1 MEPENTSLVAIS
13 PDKHT
18 RIKIQTRQNSTSST
32 VKTGSIIGVCTATI
46 IGYFAYKKG
55 VFKRKPGGK
64 KSDGSAASVAEEDD
78 FEEEEEK
85 VPAPTPDL
93 PEHVQYLLIGAGTAS
108 HGAMRSIRINDP
120 KSKVLIIGSEDFM
133 PYMRPPLS
141 KELWFTEKRELVEN
155 FKFENW
161 TGKEISIFYTPEAF
175 YAEPKDLP
183 TLEDGGVA
191 LLTGHRVVKLE
202 PEKKIAHLDN
212 GSQITFDK
220 CLIATGGKPR
230 NLSILEKAPKEVK
243 RRTMLFRTIKD
254 FQKLDSVLQSSNSV
268 AIIGGGFL
276 GSELACALGRKSKS
290 TGLKVFQIFPEKGN
304 MAKVFPEYLS
314 KWTTEKIESEG
325 VNVISERH
333 LKSVS
338 FKDKQVQLKLDNGDE
353 AGDAA
358 CFYDILL
365 GRRRV
370 EHHDHAVV
378 SGKLAGKNM
387 TGADLGPN
395 IGYEAIGIVDSTLE
409 TVAVFAKAT
418 EEDTPKAATGKTG
431 EGLRSDSE
439 KGTSDSVP
447 KTPAQPPK
455 LTENTENINVP
466 KSAEDYGKGIVFY
479 LKDKVIVG
487 IMLWN
492 VFGKMPIAR
501 KVLRDGAENEDLYEV
516 AKNFFSENKE

>member
-1 MEPENTSLVAIS
+1 MHDLGTGEKMDKCIRLCRTVPLARGLTTLTRRRQILN
-13 PDKHT
+13 DKHT

-32 VKTGSIIGVCTATI
+32 VKTGSIIGVCTATV

-353 AGDAA
+353 
-358 CFYDILL
+358 
-365 GRRRV
+365 
-370 EHHDHAVV
+370 
-378 SGKLAGKNM
+378 
-387 TGADLGPN
+387 
-395 IGYEAIGIVDSTLE
+395 
-409 TVAVFAKAT
+409 
-418 EEDTPKAATGKTG
+418 
-431 EGLRSDSE
+431 
-439 KGTSDSVP
+439 GTSDSVP